1 MKRFLTIVLAAAF
14 VVGACFAFASCGES
28 SKNYAKD
35 NTEFYL
41 GASGPLTGGA
51 AVYGIAVKNSAEMA
65 VEEINAAGGIN
76 GVKIKFVMMDDKH
89 DPSLVSTNYTKMF
102 EEGMQFSLG
111 CVTTGPC
118 KEWKTLSKE
127 DNLFYITASAS
138 ADTIVEF
145 DNAYQMCFAD
155 ENQGTTAAQYVNEN
169 VSDTAIG
176 VIYRSDDAYSTGIY
190 NKFKATLS
198 KDKTLVEAS
207 FSGDTVPSFASQIQ
221 TLKNC
226 KFIFMP
232 IYYGPAAQFMD
243 EAKNDVAPDA
253 VYYGCDGLDGIDT
266 GVEGF
271 DISTIPQEVSYLSH
285 FNSQATSGAAK
296 TYIDKYVAKYGS
308 ETLNQFGASAYD
320 CVYALKAAIE
330 KAGDKITVTT
340 SPSDFCEALKGVFQG
355 GFKFSG
361 VTGSDISWDTNGF
374 VNKTAI
380 KYIVKEK
387 SAV

>member
-1 MKRFLTIVLAAAF
+1 MKRFLTIVFAAAF
-14 VVGACFAFASCGES
+14 VVTACFAFASCGKE

-35 NTEFYL
+35 NKEFYI

-51 AVYGIAVKNSAEMA
+51 AVYGTAVKNSAEMA

-102 EEGMQFSLG
+102 EEGMQVSLG

-118 KEWKTLSKE
+118 KEWKALSKD
-127 DNLFYITASAS
+127 DNLFYITPSAS

-145 DNAYQMCFAD
+145 ANAYQMCFAD
-155 ENQGTTAAQYVNEN
+155 ENQGVTAADYVNKN
-169 VSDTAIG
+169 VSDTKIG
-176 VIYRSDDAYSTGIY
+176 VLYKSDDAYSTGIY
-190 NKFKATLS
+190 NKFKSTLS
-198 KDKTLVEAS
+198 SSKTLVEAN
-207 FSGDTVPSFASQIQ
+207 FSGDTVASFASQIQ
-221 TLKNC
+221 TLKEC

-243 EAKNDVAPDA
+243 EAKNDVAADA

-266 GVEGF
+266 SVQGF
-271 DISTIPQEVSYLSH
+271 DITTIPQEVSYLSH

-296 TYIDKYVAKYGS
+296 TFIDKYVAKYGA

-320 CVYALKAAIE
+320 CVYAIKAAIE
-330 KAGDKITVTT
+330 KAGDKIGVTS

-361 VTGSDISWDTNGF
+361 VTGDNVSWDANGF
-374 VNKTAI
+374 VSKTAI
-380 KYIVKEK
+380 KYIVKGK
-387 SAV
+387 SEI

>member
-1 MKRFLTIVLAAAF
+1 MKRFLTFVLAAAF
-14 VVGACFAFASCGES
+14 VVGACFVFASCGDSE
-28 SKNYAKD
+28 KNYAKD
-35 NTEFYL
+35 NNEFYL

-51 AVYGIAVKNSAEMA
+51 AVYGVAVKNSAEMA

-89 DPSLVSTNYTKMF
+89 DPSLVSTNYTKMY

-118 KEWKTLSKE
+118 KEWKTLSKD

-155 ENQGTTAAQYVNEN
+155 ENQGTTAANYVNEN
-169 VSDTAIG
+169 VSDNQIG
-176 VIYRSDDAYSTGIY
+176 VLYRSDDAYSTGIY
-190 NKFKATLS
+190 NKFKATLNS
-198 KDKTLVEAS
+198 SKTLVEAS

-253 VYYGCDGLDGIDT
+253 IYYGCDGLDGIDT

-285 FNSQATSGAAK
+285 FNSQATTGAAK

-340 SPSDFCEALKGVFQG
+340 SPSDFCEALKAVFQG

-361 VTGSDISWDTNGF
+361 VTGSDISWDASGF